1 MALASPME
9 SVSSASENGAGGGG
23 GGGGHHH
30 QHHNNDNNNNNHH
43 NARAASIS
51 WSNPQ
56 MWSMDWSDNNNTVAI
71 NDDNIGKFPS
81 TDDGSGL
88 SLAAPF
94 GFPPPPPSTF
104 DLEPLSPPSPSPAS
118 GSSAVDEVAAVV
130 LPPHDQRM
138 SIIDDYLRV
147 VHPFLPL
154 LHKNTLLSSLAE
166 AYAGEPS
173 RRGLLC
179 AVLALGTNERRDEAD
194 KQSRQRWY
202 DEAKRQYASTGHIPE
217 SPIETLQT
225 AVCITFQ
232 AYLSTDSST
241 SWLVLGKA
249 WKQVVALGYH
259 RLDRKQAA
267 RLPGAPDLPTSWV
280 ERESIRRI
288 VWMLYVLD
296 RTICLPVGLDFTVLE
311 SQLGVSLP
319 ADESTFQGGARTEPP
334 LNTKDLIPFD
344 ADVMRLAAAVRQRHH
359 DRGVLNPF
367 HHVIL
372 NMMMLSRS
380 VSQSHV
386 VLETEGDRVVAELEN
401 DLSEL
406 RMSLPRQ
413 MTNLSAAMSPDDL
426 GCAIWVNVLLCLNT
440 IFLMYSHVNLFG
452 TDLSQDQ
459 WACCV
464 ATARG
469 AVQLVRQATRT
480 CIDPLLNP
488 HITSSIFLCARILI
502 IEQRAP
508 LVLAPAALATPGAA
522 ASTPE
527 RETDRDLARALQ
539 RDIDV
544 LKLLFDRL
552 EELFYPLGRKFN
564 NGMRF
569 YQRQDP
575 AFLHRIR
582 NGRVGDLLAQCSSWS
597 DDDSWSE
604 T

>member
-1 MALASPME
+1 
-9 SVSSASENGAGGGG
+9 
-23 GGGGHHH
+23 
-30 QHHNNDNNNNNHH
+30 
-43 NARAASIS
+43 
-51 WSNPQ
+51 
-56 MWSMDWSDNNNTVAI
+56 MWSIEWPDSVTKVPTTADS
-71 NDDNIGKFPS
+71 S
-81 TDDGSGL
+81 TL
-88 SLAAPF
+88 SLAASF
-94 GFPPPPPSTF
+94 GFPPPLTF
-104 DLEPLSPPSPSPAS
+104 DLEPPSPPSPSPAS
-118 GSSAVDEVAAVV
+118 AVGDIA
-130 LPPHDQRM
+130 LPPHDQCV
-138 SIIDDYLRV
+138 SIIDNYFRV
-147 VHPFLPL
+147 IHPCLPL

-166 AYAGEPS
+166 AHGGSSS

-179 AVLALGTNERRDEAD
+179 AVLALGTNDRRDEID
-194 KQSRQRWY
+194 QQCRQQWY
-202 DEAKRQYASTGHIPE
+202 DEAKRQYASTRHIPE

-225 AVCITFQ
+225 AVCITLQ

-259 RLDRKQAA
+259 RLDRKQAP
-267 RLPGAPDLPTSWV
+267 RLPGAPELPADWV

-319 ADESTFQGGARTEPP
+319 VDDSIFQEQGVIEFPDARRE
-334 LNTKDLIPFD
+334 LIPFD

-359 DRGVLNPF
+359 ERGMFNPV

-372 NMMMLSRS
+372 NMMMLSRT
-380 VSQSHV
+380 VSQTHV
-386 VLETEGDRVVAELEN
+386 VETEGGGSVDAELEN

-413 MTNLSAAMSPDDL
+413 MTHLSAASPGVL
-426 GCAIWVNVLLCLNT
+426 GCAVWVNVLLCLNT
-440 IFLMYSHVNLFG
+440 IFLMYSHVNRFG
-452 TDLSQDQ
+452 VELSHDQ

-464 ATARG
+464 ASARS
-469 AVQLVRQATRT
+469 AVHLLRQATKT

-508 LVLAPAALATPGAA
+508 LAAVLAA
-522 ASTPE
+522 E
-527 RETDRDLARALQ
+527 HEVDRDLARTLQ

-544 LKLLFDRL
+544 LKLVFDRL

-564 NGMRF
+564 NGLRY
-569 YQRQDP
+569 YQRSDP

-582 NGRVGDLLAQCSSWS
+582 NSRVGDLLAQCSSWS
-597 DDDSWSE
+597 DGDPWSPP
-604 T
+604 